1 MAAVLSP
8 YTPFMGFQQP
18 PSFYSSFPFN
28 YPTQPSPPVA
38 NPYYGLQQY
47 PTYSSPQAVRSYQ
60 KSAAVY
66 PQPQPQQAPS
76 CPGAQQQAQ
85 AYSKSQQQAQAYPRQ
100 QQPVNYHTLQQQQQ
114 QQAPVYPKPPSGQI
128 NSQQAPVYSK
138 PPSGQINSQ
147 QAPVYSKPPSGQ
159 INPQPAPLPLR
170 QQNVVQPRRVPAPP
184 PPPPPQQQQ
193 QNKIVEY
200 VDAVPGTFR
209 RRQPRI
215 IRQVIKLP
223 TPEPI
228 YRQVRH
234 RMPTPEREV
243 IRRTVIKKANGDIVV
258 RQQQPTRT
266 KSQSRLES
274 NSSRISS
281 YRHNVHTD

>member
-18 PSFYSSFPFN
+18 SPFYSSFPFN
-28 YPTQPSPPVA
+28 YPTPPPPVA
-38 NPYYGLQQY
+38 NPYYRPQQY
-47 PTYSSPQAVRSYQ
+47 PTYSPPQAIRPYQ

-76 CPGAQQQAQ
+76 CPGV
-85 AYSKSQQQAQAYPRQ
+85 QQQAQAYPKLQ
-100 QQPVNYHTLQQQQQ
+100 QQAPAYPKPQQPVNCSRLQQQQQQQ

-128 NSQQAPVYSK
+128 N
-138 PPSGQINSQ
+138 PP
-147 QAPVYSKPPSGQ
+147 
-159 INPQPAPLPLR
+159 PAPLPLR

-184 PPPPPQQQQ
+184 PPPPPPQP
-193 QNKIVEY
+193 QNRTVEY

-274 NSSRISS
+274 NSSRVSS